1 MFNKRTVNIMSSGQ
15 PHNLYAGVD
24 KGGVP
29 ESSDNEQYWMRDFA
43 IRAHSKLAATG
54 HNVRLAPLANSYR
67 DNVSFANKNRA
78 DFSFSFH
85 SNATGIPGTQRTGIG
100 VYTNK
105 AYTAPETAALAR
117 VLKDHFNGFPGGSY
131 ISTLTV
137 AELSSTKDKT
147 ILCELQ
153 YHDWVG
159 GADWIRDV
167 SNREAMAIKFVEAFV
182 SVYGSSQTETAEIVA
197 TDYRPETGG
206 TATTATLPPAAP
218 PFPLGKI
225 GGKQAYFGPLDGP
238 AHSVS
243 GKFSYG
249 NELKIWQARAIELGC
264 DLGSSGAD
272 GRYGYKGSFT
282 DRAARA
288 VQRAAGI
295 QVDGLIGRDT
305 WFAAWSV
312 ANV

>member
-29 ESSDNEQYWMRDFA
+29 ESSDNEQYWMREFA
-43 IRAHSKLAATG
+43 IRAYSKLAATG

-78 DFSFSFH
+78 DFNFSFH

-100 VYTNK
+100 IYTNK

-117 VLKDHFNGFPGGSY
+117 VLKDHLNGFPGGSY

-159 GADWIRDV
+159 GADWIRDAT
-167 SNREAMAIKFVEAFV
+167 NREAMAIDFVEAFV
-182 SVYGSSQTETAEIVA
+182 SVYGSSQAGGPATTATPPPSLPA
-197 TDYRPETGG
+197 GG
-206 TATTATLPPAAP
+206 PATTATLPAAP

-282 DRAARA
+282 DRAART
-288 VQRAAGI
+288 VQRAVGI

-305 WFAAWSV
+305 WNAAWSV